1 MQNPTRRW
9 NELRPINWR
18 DDVSY
23 IQGFLVPVPKKSKQ
37 AYRELAAKA
46 APIFKEY
53 GATRIRENWSDS
65 VPDGKVTDFKRAVKA
80 KQDEAV
86 VFSWI
91 EWPDKATCD
100 AATEKMQTDERW
112 NQMGDMPFD
121 GMRMMWAGFEPVF
134 DSGK

>member
-1 MQNPTRRW
+1 M
-9 NELRPINWR
+9 
-18 DDVSY
+18 SY
-23 IQGFLVPVPKKSKQ
+23 IQGFLVPVPKKNKQ
-37 AYRELAAKA
+37 VYSELAAKA
-46 APIFKEY
+46 APIFREY
-53 GATRIRENWSDS
+53 GAIRIRENWSDS

-100 AATEKMQTDERW
+100 AATEKMQNDERW
-112 NQMGDMPFD
+112 NEMGDMPFD

-134 DSGK
+134 DSGT